1 MEEYNTLKKEKEEE
15 KKIEKKLRLPLIL
28 EGGALV
34 LSADI
39 YLNTER
45 FTRYIIHNP
54 GKYSLDTSVKSVAVI
69 APIVLGTLLV
79 GCYKEELA
87 KHIHNIGA
95 IPKKEYYL
103 ENREVF
109 NSYNEE
115 VDNKN
120 IQGEKINFDNADG
133 YSMSYLQTKHNQTCD
148 YYAEKYLKR
157 K

>member
-28 EGGALV
+28 ESGALV

-103 ENREVF
+103 
-109 NSYNEE
+109 
-115 VDNKN
+115 DNKE
-120 IQGEKINFDNADG
+120 IFLWFVSEI
-133 YSMSYLQTKHNQTCD
+133 
-148 YYAEKYLKR
+148 
-157 K
+157 